1 LSALEKIPGVGSLR
15 SLGSMSSITLDR
27 VKRDDSSHNL
37 GSINFDRVK
46 REDSSHSLG
55 PSPATSVSFFF
66 FTKQYLKSLKMMNQ
80 NTLKLLGALM
90 DSNGHFWELSKKKQI
105 VRDQILCGT
114 RDGVAV
120 GQTPSFKKF

>member
-1 LSALEKIPGVGSLR
+1 MLLQGHVSVESRSPEDPEPRLAGTRKSRGEEGEDILSALEKIPGVGSLR

-37 GSINFDRVK
+37 GSIHFDRVK

-66 FTKQYLKSLKMMNQ
+66 LRN
-80 NTLKLLGALM
+80 N
-90 DSNGHFWELSKKKQI
+90 I
-105 VRDQILCGT
+105 
-114 RDGVAV
+114 
-120 GQTPSFKKF
+120 